1 MAEMDGQGAFPVGL
15 GGMELIAEGTVGPE
29 ITNYVQTPVIRGS
42 MSSPGAGVE
51 RGTQLEETKLESI
64 QGGRDL
70 SFSES
75 YFLPINAR
83 SH

>member
-29 ITNYVQTPVIRGS
+29 ITNYVQAPVIRGS

-64 QGGRDL
+64 QGEGIFPFQKAIFCL
-70 SFSES
+70 
-75 YFLPINAR
+75 
-83 SH
+83 